1 MLERGG
7 LVRLIYDPLS
17 LLLVHFSN
25 RSYTVSAAWLFHS
38 FAVRLVC
45 PFSLTSVGH
54 LSTSHS
60 FGSHSLEHTRWNT
73 HSLEHPR

>member
-1 MLERGG
+1 MLEPGG

-25 RSYTVSAAWLFHS
+25 RSYTVSPFGFSVPSQCALFVH
-38 FAVRLVC
+38 FL
-45 PFSLTSVGH
+45 SLQSVVY
-54 LSTSHS
+54 LPVT
-60 FGSHSLEHTRWNT
+60 LLDHTRWNT